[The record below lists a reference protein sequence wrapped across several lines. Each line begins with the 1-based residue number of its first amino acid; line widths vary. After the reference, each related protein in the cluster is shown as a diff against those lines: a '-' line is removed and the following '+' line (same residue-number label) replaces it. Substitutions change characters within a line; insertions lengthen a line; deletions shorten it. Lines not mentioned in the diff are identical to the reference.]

1 MILRGKKKEKKIK
14 ERLFLCLICL
24 LVIIWLI
31 YFCYKNHIFLSYLQ
45 NEKEY
50 GIIIDAGSNG
60 TRIHLF
66 EWKKREYELSNKKEE
81 NNLIELKE
89 IFNAKVKKSI
99 STISYNEIKDILIY
113 LINKVIDHLIEK
125 KNLCI

>member
-1 MILRGKKKEKKIK
+1 MENLIGTPLIEKKKKESHISIRKDKKLNDIEGEKKEKKIK

-66 EWKKREYELSNKKEE
+66 EWKKKR
-81 NNLIELKE
+81 I
-89 IFNAKVKKSI
+89 
-99 STISYNEIKDILIY
+99 
-113 LINKVIDHLIEK
+113 
-125 KNLCI
+125 